1 MSDKSKEIYQKC
13 FDLEKEK
20 QELKEANYSLRM
32 QMYELANDLKG
43 VARIIEVIHNVNDY
57 NDEEANISAFANI
70 RRLIEDISA
79 SMYASSKEEKCDL

>member
-1 MSDKSKEIYQKC
+1 MKSEKSDIYKKI

-32 QMYELANDLKG
+32 QMYELANDLSG
-43 VARIIEVIHNVNDY
+43 VARIIQVIHNVNEF

-79 SMYASSKEEKCDL
+79 SMYASSKDDKCDL